1 MTDRP
6 GIIAAL
12 ISNAFATAERWLRHA
27 QCSVRHSKN
36 AFEIDRLSAAVS
48 SGFARGK
55 VRKAPTSNE
64 TKEKKTH

>member
-1 MTDRP
+1 MRGDA
-6 GIIAAL
+6 IAAL
-12 ISNAFATAERWLRHA
+12 RIALIANAFLEA
-27 QCSVRHSKN
+27 
-36 AFEIDRLSAAVS
+36 EIDRLSAAVS